1 MSESGSLWKRCG
13 RCFMAAVL
21 GGSILIA
28 LGWSKSASADDPAQ
42 PAPASESAAVTPDP
56 CTKVAPGE
64 TVTPAEQP
72 LDLRFIPTVPEKQER
87 WDSRDWEE
95 KCQEP
100 KPHKKGTSKYQ
111 PPESQPVGP
120 MAPMPSPLLTFA
132 GLGFNDACTG
142 GQCGGGWPPDT
153 VGDVGPNHYIQAV
166 NTAFGVYNKSGT
178 LLASSTFNNLWSGA
192 GTGTPC
198 DNKNYGDPVVIY
210 DPMGDRWFVTDFAFN
225 LSGGNPVA
233 PCYECIA
240 VSKTSDPV
248 SGGWYLY
255 AINQSTVPGGSG
267 LMNDYPKFGI
277 WTDGLY
283 QSANMFTLPA
293 GSYWGAAFWAYNRLD
308 MEAGKPITPVTAS
321 ISGTSTFTMLPAN
334 LRIGPQGA
342 WPAAGTPA
350 YLIQDSQTA
359 YQFEVRK
366 FTVNW
371 GAGTGTLSA
380 ATNVAYTTV
389 GNPRSPS
396 QPGTAQTLD
405 SLAWRAMMQAQYKK
419 VGGTES
425 LWVNHTVRSSA
436 GTGANGI
443 QWSQVNVN
451 GGTISTTPVQTQLY
465 RPDTTLDRWMGSLAV
480 DGQGNMALGYS
491 TSNNTAPNY
500 PSLKYAGRLAGD
512 ALNSLPQTETTLFAG
527 TGSQTTYNRWGDY
540 SAMSVDPTDDCTFWY
555 TNEYYAATGTNW
567 RTRVGAFKFPSCT
580 ITSGTL
586 VATVKDC
593 SGTVIKN
600 AVVTIDGHDYGVTPA
615 AGTFTAYLTPGS
627 HTIYASYL
635 GSSSSTQTVT
645 VPGTVT
651 LNVGTAPSV
660 TTSPASTSVCSGGS
674 TTLTV
679 AASGTSLHYQWY
691 EGTAPSTTTPVGTDA
706 NSFTTPNLTSTT
718 SYWVRVSNGC
728 GTADSATAT
737 VTVTS
742 GTSISAGSP
751 ADPTAICTGNTA
763 SLTVSASGSNLHYQ
777 WYQGTASDT
786 TTPVGTDSNS
796 YTTATLTGNTNY
808 WVRVTGD
815 CGTADSRTATVA
827 VNAATS
833 IAAGSPADPA
843 AVCSGNTANLTVS
856 AAGINLHY
864 QWYQGTA
871 PSTATPVGT
880 DSNSYTTAALASNT
894 NYWVRVTGDC
904 GTADSRTATVSV
916 KTPPSVTAN
925 PTNQTVCATS
935 SVSFFASASGSPS
948 GPVHAKSPAIPPL
961 GPPVQWQVSTN
972 GGVSFSDISGATSTT
987 LTFTTAA
994 GDNGNQYRAVF
1005 TNSCGTATTTAA
1017 TLTVNTA
1024 TSITTGSPAD
1034 PAAICS
1040 GSTATLTVSATGS
1053 NLHYQWYQ
1061 GTAPSTTTPVGT
1073 DSNSFTT
1080 PALTGTTGYWVRVTG
1095 DCGTAD
1101 SRTAAVTVNTGTSIT
1116 AGSPADPAPICSG
1129 NTATLTVSASG
1140 TSLHYQWYQGSA
1152 PSTVTPVGTDS
1163 NSFTTPALAGTTN
1176 YWVRVTGTCGTADS
1190 RTASVTV
1197 NATTT
1202 ITAGSPADPAAICS
1216 GNTATLT
1223 VSASGTALHYQWYQG
1238 TAPSTTTPVGT
1249 DANSFTTPS
1258 LTGNTNY
1265 WVRVTGTCGTADSRT
1280 ATVTVGSG
1288 PAITLNPS
1296 SVAVLAPTG
1305 TSFSAAASG
1314 NPAPTVQWQVSTNGG
1329 GSFSDLGGQTSTTL
1343 TIASTTVAMNGYQY
1357 RAVFTNGCGTATT
1370 SAATLTVWAPV
1381 VATAST
1387 PSPTTGV
1394 TPLTVSFLGA
1404 ASGGDGGPYTYSWT
1418 FGDGSPASSAQNPA
1432 HTYNIGGAFTVI
1444 LTVQDGHGNSASD
1457 NHLVINVTQSSVPVV
1472 YNLYDDQGR
1481 ARACVNRYTG
1491 EYRWMAPAAAPTVT
1505 ASGVAQVLNGGVK
1518 YVSKAGDPNILNV
1531 TVDALKKKAN
1541 GYCVIGGVYYYLTDS
1556 DITNNPPGCY

>member
-1 MSESGSLWKRCG
+1 MLISVDSWKGCG
-13 RCFMAAVL
+13 RLMLAAVL
-21 GGSILIA
+21 GCFVIVA
-28 LGWSKSASADDPAQ
+28 LGWPSGVRADDPTQ
-42 PAPASESAAVTPDP
+42 PAPASESTAVTPDP
-56 CTKVAPGE
+56 CAKVAPGE
-64 TVTPAEQP
+64 AVTPAEQP
-72 LDLRFIPTVPEKQER
+72 LDLRFIPTVPEKQQR

-95 KCQEP
+95 KLKEP
-100 KPHKKGTSKYQ
+100 EPHKKGTSTYQ
-111 PPESQPVGP
+111 APESQPIGP
-120 MAPMPSPLLTFA
+120 MAPMPSPILTFA

-210 DPMGDRWFVTDFAFN
+210 DPMGDRWFVTDFAFA

-255 AINQSTVPGGSG
+255 AINQSTVPGGSS

-283 QSANMFTLPA
+283 QSANMFSTSTQA
-293 GSYWGAAFWAYNRLD
+293 YWGAGFWAYNRLD
-308 MEAGKPITPVTAS
+308 MEAGKTITPVVAS
-321 ISGTSTFTMLPAN
+321 IAGSNDFTLLPAN

-342 WPAAGTPA
+342 WPPAGTPA
-350 YLIQDSQTA
+350 YLVADSQTA
-359 YQFEVRK
+359 WQFEVRK

-371 GAGTGTLSA
+371 VAGTGTISA
-380 ATNVAYTTV
+380 LTGVTYTAPTQ
-389 GNPRSPS
+389 NPRSV
-396 QPGTAQTLD
+396 AQSGSTMTLD
-405 SLAWRAMMQAQYKK
+405 SLGWRAMMQAQYKK
-419 VGGTES
+419 VGSAES
-425 LWVNHTVRSSA
+425 LWVNHTVRNS
-436 GTGANGI
+436 GRGNGI
-443 QWSQVNVN
+443 QWSQINLT
-451 GGTISTTPVQTQLY
+451 GGTIAAAPVQTQIY
-465 RPDTTLDRWMGSLAV
+465 SPDTTVDRWMGSLAV

-491 TSNNTAPNY
+491 TGNSTSF
-500 PSLKYAGRLAGD
+500 PSLKYAGRLVGD
-512 ALNSLPQTETTLFAG
+512 TANTLPQTEATLFAG
-527 TGSQTTYNRWGDY
+527 AGSQLSYTRWGDY

-600 AVVTIDGHDYGVTPA
+600 AVVSIDGHDYGVTPA
-615 AGTFTAYLTPGS
+615 NGTFTAYLTPGS
-627 HTIYASYL
+627 HTIYASYS

-674 TTLTV
+674 TALTV

-691 EGTAPSTTTPVGTDA
+691 EGTAPSTTTPVGTDS

-742 GTSISAGSP
+742 GTSITAGSP
-751 ADPTAICTGNTA
+751 ADPAAICSGNTA
-763 SLTVSASGSNLHYQ
+763 TLTVAALGAALHYQ

-786 TTPVGTDSNS
+786 STPVGTDSNS
-796 YTTATLTGNTNY
+796 YTTAALTSNTNY
-808 WVRVTGD
+808 WVRVTGT
-815 CGTADSRTATVA
+815 CGTADSRTATVT
-827 VNAATS
+827 VSAATS
-833 IAAGSPADPA
+833 ITAGSPADPA
-843 AVCSGNTANLTVS
+843 AICSGNTATLTV
-856 AAGINLHY
+856 AASGAALHY
-864 QWYQGTA
+864 QWYQGAA

-880 DSNSYTTAALASNT
+880 DSNSYTTAALTSNT

-904 GTADSRTATVSV
+904 GTADSRTASV
-916 KTPPSVTAN
+916 TIKTPPSVTTN
-925 PTNQTVCATS
+925 PTNQTVCAAS

-948 GPVHAKSPAIPPL
+948 GPVHSKSPI

-972 GGVSFSDISGATSTT
+972 GGTTFSDIGGATSTT

-1024 TSITTGSPAD
+1024 TAITAGSPAD

-1040 GSTATLTVSATGS
+1040 GSTATLTVAAAGSA
-1053 NLHYQWYQ
+1053 LHYQWYQ

-1073 DSNSFTT
+1073 DSNSYTT
-1080 PALTGTTGYWVRVTG
+1080 PTLTSNASYWVRVTG

-1116 AGSPADPAPICSG
+1116 AGSPADPAAICSG
-1129 NTATLTVSASG
+1129 STATLTVSASG
-1140 TSLHYQWYQGSA
+1140 
-1152 PSTVTPVGTDS
+1152 
-1163 NSFTTPALAGTTN
+1163 
-1176 YWVRVTGTCGTADS
+1176 
-1190 RTASVTV
+1190 AS
-1197 NATTT
+1197 
-1202 ITAGSPADPAAICS
+1202 
-1216 GNTATLT
+1216 
-1223 VSASGTALHYQWYQG
+1223 LHYQWYQG
-1238 TAPSTTTPVGT
+1238 TAPSTATPVGT
-1249 DANSFTTPS
+1249 DANSYTTAA

-1280 ATVTVGSG
+1280 ATVTVNAITSIAAGSPADPAAICSGSTATLTVSASGTALHYQWYQGTAPSTVTPVGTDSNSFTTPALTAATNYWVRVTGTCGTADSRTATVTVGNG
-1288 PAITLNPS
+1288 PAITSNPS
-1296 SVAVLAPTG
+1296 SVAVFAPAG

-1314 NPAPTVQWQVSTNGG
+1314 SPAPTVQWQVSTNGG

-1343 TIASTTVAMNGYQY
+1343 NLASTTVAMNGYQY

-1387 PSPTTGV
+1387 PSPTTGM

-1404 ASGGDGGPYTYSWT
+1404 ASGGDGGPYTYSWN
-1418 FGDGSPASSAQNPA
+1418 FGDGSPASSTQNPS
-1432 HTYNIGGAFTVI
+1432 HTYNIGGAFTVT
-1444 LTVQDGHGNSASD
+1444 LTVKDGHANSATD
-1457 NHLVINVTQSSVPVV
+1457 NHLVITPIQSSVPVV

-1491 EYRWMAPAAAPTVT
+1491 EYRWMAPAATPTVT

-1518 YVSKAGDPNILNV
+1518 YISKAGDPNILNV